1 MALPIQTI
9 LIRQL
14 AGYLGEPLFL
24 ALLST
29 RSHLRPGIADT
40 SGAGCRPRP
49 LRTCIRSTAAGSS
62 RRKYLVA
69 MGPGGQG
76 RRVRPSRNKQEPA
89 QRSISP
95 AS

>member
-24 ALLST
+24 
-29 RSHLRPGIADT
+29 T
-40 SGAGCRPRP
+40 SCCRPARISDP
-49 LRTCIRSTAAGSS
+49 EYGHQRRRLSSAAIPHLHRVNGGGGQLEA
-62 RRKYLVA
+62 KNIWWA
-69 MGPGGQG
+69 MAQG
-76 RRVRPSRNKQEPA
+76 RRASPSRDKQEPA

>member
-29 RSHLRPGIADT
+29 RSHLRPGI
-40 SGAGCRPRP
+40 
-49 LRTCIRSTAAGSS
+49 TAPAAPAAVHGHC
-62 RRKYLVA
+62 
-69 MGPGGQG
+69 QG
-76 RRVRPSRNKQEPA
+76 RRVSPSRNKQEPA